1 MRTTR
6 ISIQAAFRKRHIE
19 MDCVVDAYPGGTQ
32 HLNKLNQLREVPE
45 QMTSPDSGVDPLL
58 LFAASTSKNWED
70 PASVENVICLPSDPA
85 IYGSIMGTVANPN
98 LVYQEYCGMAEQM
111 ERSVVRQM
119 ASLVGYDP
127 ELATGVFTQGG
138 TFCNMYGYLFG
149 LRKSLPKVTH
159 KMLTQQLRELE
170 SDEIIKRKVYPEVP
184 PKVEYSL
191 TLLGKSVMPVID
203 LLNDWGE
210 EYSSVFKK

>member
-1 MRTTR
+1 MR
-6 ISIQAAFRKRHIE
+6 
-19 MDCVVDAYPGGTQ
+19 
-32 HLNKLNQLREVPE
+32 
-45 QMTSPDSGVDPLL
+45 
-58 LFAASTSKNWED
+58 
-70 PASVENVICLPSDPA
+70 
-85 IYGSIMGTVANPN
+85 YG
-98 LVYQEYCGMAEQM
+98 E
-111 ERSVVRQM
+111 
-119 ASLVGYDP
+119 
-127 ELATGVFTQGG
+127 
-138 TFCNMYGYLFG
+138 

-191 TLLGKSVMPVID
+191 TLLGKSVIPIIE